1 MKLIT
6 RDTDYAIRAIC
17 YIARQKQRIVT
28 VAELVK
34 ELRIPYPFLRKIL
47 QTLNKRKI
55 LRSYK
60 GRGGGFE
67 LSVVSNKIFLVD
79 LMEVFQ
85 GTLTLNECFLKRLA
99 CPNIKI
105 CPLRKKLKN
114 IESYVFKQLRSIT
127 VASLL
132 KIKNWFS
139 IESDTVL

>member
-114 IESYVFKQLRSIT
+114 IENYVFKQLRSIT

-132 KIKNWFS
+132 KIKN
-139 IESDTVL
+139 

>member
-17 YIARQKQRIVT
+17 YIAGQKQRVVT

-34 ELRIPYPFLRKIL
+34 ELRIPYSFLRKIL

-55 LRSYK
+55 LRSNK

-67 LSVVSNKIFLVD
+67 LSVVSNRIYLSD
-79 LMEVFQ
+79 LMEIFQ

-114 IESYVFKQLRSIT
+114 IENYVFKQLRSIT
-127 VASLL
+127 AASLL
-132 KIKNWFS
+132 KI
-139 IESDTVL
+139 

>member
-60 GRGGGFE
+60 GSGGGFE

-114 IESYVFKQLRSIT
+114 IENYVFKQLRSIT

-132 KIKNWFS
+132 KIKN
-139 IESDTVL
+139 

>member
-47 QTLNKRKI
+47 QALNKRKI

-127 VASLL
+127 IASLL
-132 KIKNWFS
+132 KI
-139 IESDTVL
+139 